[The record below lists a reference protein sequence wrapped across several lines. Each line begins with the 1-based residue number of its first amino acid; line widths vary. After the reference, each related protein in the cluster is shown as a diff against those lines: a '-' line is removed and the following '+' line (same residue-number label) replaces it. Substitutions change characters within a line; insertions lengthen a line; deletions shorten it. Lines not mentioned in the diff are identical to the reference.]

1 MARKKIWMLCTKDKY
16 NLPLGIYDTA
26 RELSN
31 AVGVSTGTLYSY
43 INKVK
48 INGWKYPK
56 YVNVEIDDEEDD
68 A

>member
-16 NLPLGIYDTA
+16 NLPLAIYETA
-26 RELSN
+26 REMSN

-48 INGWKYPK
+48 VNGWKYPK

>member
-16 NLPLGIYDTA
+16 NLPLAIYETA
-26 RELSN
+26 REMSN

-43 INKVK
+43 SNKVK
-48 INGWKYPK
+48 VNGWKYPK